1 MPSEFHRH
9 DVVPTRLNHI
19 KPTFQILL
27 PPGPAVKAAFQAH
40 ETVRT
45 AQVHLRH
52 RMAAVGN
59 RFTFVFYSSKYIK
72 RQNIFLWC
80 LSRIH
85 KLVLWALKMEKT
97 YRSCD
102 LWITLQREIQNGK
115 FEPCQHWYE
124 LFQKKIMFQVV
135 KITARQLAQRA
146 GQFVSEYFLSYLEV
160 LTFATLKASR
170 CWHLRLILGGASNEF
185 SLSAM
190 GLLMSRLAWCPSACR
205 VNRTTDKRGLA
216 LLLLLDS
223 DCCPFLMF
231 MIPWATKNC
240 CFSCIASASQRFSTL
255 FVFWLFSSSR
265 KKTNTAFPLHSFRAW
280 LVRHLYFQHF
290 SSHIICIS
298 SLAVGKIFVFPF
310 RFWDDHRP
318 AVPSFNER
326 HLWPMAANHDFLA

>member
-135 KITARQLAQRA
+135 KITA
-146 GQFVSEYFLSYLEV
+146 
-160 LTFATLKASR
+160 
-170 CWHLRLILGGASNEF
+170 
-185 SLSAM
+185 
-190 GLLMSRLAWCPSACR
+190 
-205 VNRTTDKRGLA
+205 
-216 LLLLLDS
+216 
-223 DCCPFLMF
+223 
-231 MIPWATKNC
+231 
-240 CFSCIASASQRFSTL
+240 SASEQDSL
-255 FVFWLFSSSR
+255 FQNTSCHISR
-265 KKTNTAFPLHSFRAW
+265 YWRSQLWKHRDVGICGWSWEALQMSFRFPPWGFWWVVWHDA
-280 LVRHLYFQHF
+280 RQHAGLTEQL
-290 SSHIICIS
+290 IN
-298 SLAVGKIFVFPF
+298 VGL
-310 RFWDDHRP
+310 
-318 AVPSFNER
+318 PSYYS
-326 HLWPMAANHDFLA
+326 